1 MASENVKIV
10 FTSPETHSELLR
22 KVIGDMGA
30 GQIGNYSHCS
40 ITSKVEGRS
49 LPNDLANPTIGTP
62 GKLEI
67 IIEDK
72 IEVVC
77 SREKLPA
84 VLKALKQHHPYEE
97 LALDIYALEN
107 VTYE

>member
-1 MASENVKIV
+1 MPSKNVKIV
-10 FTSPETHSELLR
+10 FTSPETHSEFLR
-22 KVIGDMGA
+22 QIIGDAGA

-49 LPNDLANPTIGTP
+49 LPNNFANPTIGTP

-72 IEVVC
+72 IEVIC
-77 SREKLPA
+77 AREKLGA
-84 VLKALKQHHPYEE
+84 VVQALKTNHPYEE
-97 LALDIYALEN
+97 VALDIFALEDD
-107 VTYE
+107 TF

>member
-1 MASENVKIV
+1 MPSKNVKIV

-22 KVIGDMGA
+22 QVIADAGA

-49 LPNDLANPTIGTP
+49 LPNEFANPTIGTP
-62 GKLEI
+62 GKLEV

-72 IEVVC
+72 IEVIC
-77 SREKLPA
+77 SREKLPN
-84 VLKALKQHHPYEE
+84 VLKALKENHPYEE
-97 LALDIYALEN
+97 MALDIYALEDPI
-107 VTYE
+107 YE